1 MAENLCPARAE
12 GGRLAADPRD
22 HPCRITGL
30 PGHIGGHSQSQGCLR
45 SDETAEKDGRQTPV
59 CYRESTLCLISNLTG
74 TLTKQ
79 RCKRSVG
86 KAVGMVLS
94 SLR

>member
-12 GGRLAADPRD
+12 GGRLAVDPRD

-45 SDETAEKDGRQTPV
+45 SDETAKRTDAKL
-59 CYRESTLCLISNLTG
+59 LCVIA
-74 TLTKQ
+74 
-79 RCKRSVG
+79 
-86 KAVGMVLS
+86 KARYV
-94 SLR
+94 